1 VSDRPAPLRAVARF
15 LTFRLSR
22 ADYLALDRRHLGFAL
37 SCTWIVG
44 IGRWWDDPKAGLLQH
59 SGLGSV
65 VYACVLAAVLW
76 LIVLPLEPRDWT
88 YARVLTLV
96 AMTAPPGILYAIP
109 VERFLS
115 LRTAG
120 ELNLWF
126 LAAVAAWRVAL
137 LIHFLI
143 RFPLI
148 GWVQASLCAL
158 LPITAIV
165 TALSALN
172 LHRVVFNIM
181 GSIGEGNPSAHDDA
195 YGVLIALTVLS
206 WLVFPLTASGY
217 LTVVALARR
226 RAKEA
231 PEKT

>member
-1 VSDRPAPLRAVARF
+1 VSERPAPLRAVARF

-22 ADYLALDRRHLGFAL
+22 EEYLALDKGHLGFAL
-37 SCTWIVG
+37 ACTWIVG

-109 VERFLS
+109 VERFFDMS
-115 LRTAG
+115 TAG
-120 ELNLWF
+120 QLNLWF
-126 LAAVAAWRVAL
+126 LALVAAWRVAL

-148 GWVQASLCAL
+148 GWVQALLCAL
-158 LPITAIV
+158 FPITAIV

-181 GSIGEGNPSAHDDA
+181 GTIGDANRTAHDAA
-195 YGVLIALTVLS
+195 YGVLFTLMVLS
-206 WLVFPLTASGY
+206 WLLLPLTISGY
-217 LTVVALARR
+217 LTVVAIARR

-231 PEKT
+231 A

>member
-1 VSDRPAPLRAVARF
+1 VRAVARF

-22 ADYLALDRRHLGFAL
+22 EDYLALDKGHLGFAL
-37 SCTWIVG
+37 LCTWIVG

-65 VYACVLAAVLW
+65 VYAGVLAAVLW
-76 LIVLPLEPRDWT
+76 LIVLPLKPRDWT

-109 VERFLS
+109 VERFFS

-126 LAAVAAWRVAL
+126 LATVAALRVAL

-148 GWVQASLCAL
+148 GWVQAVLCAL

-172 LHRVVFNIM
+172 LHKVVFNIM
-181 GSIGEGNPSAHDDA
+181 GSIGEGSPSAHDAA

-217 LTVVALARR
+217 LTVLVLARR

-231 PEKT
+231 PEKA

>member
-1 VSDRPAPLRAVARF
+1 MSDRLTPLVAVARF

-22 ADYLALDRRHLGFAL
+22 ADYLALDKRHLGFAL
-37 SCTWIVG
+37 LCTWIVG
-44 IGRWWDDPKAGLLQH
+44 IGRWWDDPKASLLQH
-59 SGLGSV
+59 AGLGSV

-76 LIVLPLEPRDWT
+76 LVVLPMKPRDWT
-88 YARVLTLV
+88 YPRALTLV

-109 VERFLS
+109 VERIFS

-126 LAAVAAWRVAL
+126 LAAVATWRVAL

-148 GWVQASLCAL
+148 GVFAAIVCAL
-158 LPITAIV
+158 LPVTTIV

-172 LHRVVFNIM
+172 LHKVVFNIM
-181 GSIGEGNPSAHDDA
+181 GSIGEGSRSAHDSA
-195 YGVLIALTVLS
+195 YGVLLALTVLS
-206 WLVFPLTASGY
+206 WFVFPLTALGY
-217 LTVVALARR
+217 LTALVFARR
-226 RAKEA
+226 RPSEA
-231 PEKT
+231 SGKF

>member
-1 VSDRPAPLRAVARF
+1 VNDRPAPLGAVARF

-22 ADYLALDRRHLGFAL
+22 EDYLALDRSHLGFAL
-37 SCTWIVG
+37 VCTWIVG
-44 IGRWWDDPKAGLLQH
+44 IGRWWDDPKAGFLQH
-59 SGLGSV
+59 AGVGSV
-65 VYACVLAAVLW
+65 LYACVLAAILW
-76 LIVLPLEPRDWT
+76 LIVLPLKPRDWT
-88 YARVLTLV
+88 YSRVLTLV

-109 VERFLS
+109 VERFFD

-120 ELNLWF
+120 QLNLWF

-148 GWVQASLCAL
+148 GWVQAVLCAL

-181 GSIGEGNPSAHDDA
+181 GSIGEGNPSAHDAA
-195 YGVLIALTVLS
+195 YGVLITLTVLS

-217 LTVVALARR
+217 LTVVVLARR